1 MSQRTEYGNSTYSR
15 AVCGKIYICH
25 KTFNFRNI
33 LIKRHMYSF
42 LCIIRPL
49 QSKNKKKIFEKIFR
63 VETTFGRLAISM
75 RWPTNGEKQ
84 GGLKIS
90 ANVLQMKNVLGT
102 IF

>member
-1 MSQRTEYGNSTYSR
+1 
-15 AVCGKIYICH
+15 
-25 KTFNFRNI
+25 
-33 LIKRHMYSF
+33 MYSF
-42 LCIIRPL
+42 LCLVRPL
-49 QSKNKKKIFEKIFR
+49 QSKNTKKNFDKIFR
-63 VETTFGRLAISM
+63 VDTTFGRPAISV